1 MISFRTVQLPMF
13 ALMMFTAV
21 AGCSGESASGSGADT
36 ANQANTVAQ
45 NDTTNTNPAP
55 QQGGPMM
62 MHHGPSGPDMLI
74 HAALREPI
82 NLTADQRTT
91 IEGLAKSLRGDR
103 PAWDAT
109 KAKELAT
116 QVRAGN
122 VTSSPFGATPDATKM
137 AAHKAASATALTT
150 LHDTLSAT
158 QRTAL
163 VDSIESHQAKG
174 RPDHLSRPDFAN
186 GAPHGGDHMMAPF
199 GGDLNLT
206 DAQKQQL
213 HAKMEANRPA
223 KPNIDFAAM
232 KAAMTAKL
240 ETFKAD
246 SFDANAFL
254 TPPAGVTP
262 PSAPTTN
269 PLQDLVSILTP
280 AQREQLA
287 QKIEAGPPA
296 HMQQ

>member
-1 MISFRTVQLPMF
+1 
-13 ALMMFTAV
+13 
-21 AGCSGESASGSGADT
+21 
-36 ANQANTVAQ
+36 
-45 NDTTNTNPAP
+45 
-55 QQGGPMM
+55 
-62 MHHGPSGPDMLI
+62 
-74 HAALREPI
+74 
-82 NLTADQRTT
+82 
-91 IEGLAKSLRGDR
+91 
-103 PAWDAT
+103 
-109 KAKELAT
+109 
-116 QVRAGN
+116 
-122 VTSSPFGATPDATKM
+122 M
-137 AAHKAASATALTT
+137 AAHKAAAATALTT

-163 VDSIESHQAKG
+163 VDAIEAHQAKG

-186 GAPHGGDHMMAPF
+186 GAPHGDHAMAPF

-223 KPNIDFAAM
+223 KPNVDFAAM
-232 KAAMTAKL
+232 KAAMTTKL
-240 ETFKAD
+240 ESFKAD

-262 PSAPTTN
+262 PTAPTSN
-269 PLQDLVSILTP
+269 PLQDLVSVLTP

-296 HMQQ
+296 APPQQ

>member
-36 ANQANTVAQ
+36 ASQANTVAQ
-45 NDTTNTNPAP
+45 SSSTTTNPAP
-55 QQGGPMM
+55 QGGPMM
-62 MHHGPSGPDMLI
+62 MHHHPGGPDMLI
-74 HAALREPI
+74 QAALREPI
-82 NLTADQRTT
+82 NLTADQRTS
-91 IEGLAKSLRGDR
+91 IEALAKSVHAER

-109 KAKELAT
+109 KAKELAA

-122 VTSSPFGATPDATKM
+122 VTSSPFGAAPDATKM
-137 AAHKAASATALTT
+137 AEHKAAAATALTT

-163 VDSIESHQAKG
+163 VDAIEAHQAKG
-174 RPDHLSRPDFAN
+174 RPDHLGRPDFAN
-186 GAPHGGDHMMAPF
+186 GGPHGDHAMAPF
-199 GGDLNLT
+199 GGDLGLT

-223 KPNIDFAAM
+223 KPNIDSAAM
-232 KAAMTAKL
+232 KAAMNAKL
-240 ETFKAD
+240 ESFKAD
-246 SFDANAFL
+246 NFDANAFL

-262 PSAPTTN
+262 PAAPTSN
-269 PLQDLVSILTP
+269 PLQDLVSVLTP

-296 HMQQ
+296 AQPMQH